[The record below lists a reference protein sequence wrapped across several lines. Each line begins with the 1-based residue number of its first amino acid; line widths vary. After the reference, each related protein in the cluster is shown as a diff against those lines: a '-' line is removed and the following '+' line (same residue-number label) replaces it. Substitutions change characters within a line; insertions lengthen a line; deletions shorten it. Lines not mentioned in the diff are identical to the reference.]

1 MMYAQYMQAHTN
13 EARARNWI
21 RQTHRWLSIIFT
33 ATVMANF
40 VAMALGDPPAWVV
53 YSPLPPLF
61 LMLVTGLYMF
71 VLPYLPERRGRV
83 SRTIRRLTP

>member
-1 MMYAQYMQAHTN
+1 MMHAHYMQATTKEVRVGN
-13 EARARNWI
+13 RI

-33 ATVMANF
+33 VTVIANF

-61 LMLVTGLYMF
+61 VMLVTGLYMF
-71 VLPYLPERRGRV
+71 VLPYLPERSAGASPAHLPIGR
-83 SRTIRRLTP
+83 

>member
-1 MMYAQYMQAHTN
+1 MMYAQYMQAPTK
-13 EARARNWI
+13 ELRVSKRI

-33 ATVMANF
+33 ATVIATF
-40 VAMALGDPPAWVV
+40 VGMALGAPARVV

-71 VLPYLPERRGRV
+71 VLPYLPKRHAGA
-83 SRTIRRLTP
+83 